1 MKHSLARYALCLFAL
16 FSISWAET
24 HIFNDIGDK
33 TFDET
38 ANPIIVDQEVT
49 IGIGKKVVFKEGC
62 VLVFKAFTGLTV
74 KGSLI
79 VEGSPAKPVVFTS
92 INDAKYNPQAEQ
104 LPNPFDW
111 NGIQIPREAGEIKM
125 RNFQLMYSVFGIKS
139 QKDDITIQNGLFQQ
153 NGQFHL
159 TVNDKILFVQDNI
172 SYSYNTVDSTAVN
185 PKPDGAQK
193 KKKSPKAIA
202 AAALAVVGVAACGVG
217 AYYYLY
223 DAEKKYDTY
232 MTEDGKNTY
241 SEYESSYQQGIAGF
255 VGAGVAFPVAGVLLW
270 WNFAKDKSAKLKLVT
285 GISNEGGTVGLVYGF

>member
-1 MKHSLARYALCLFAL
+1 MKHPFARYSLCLLAL

-24 HIFNDIGDK
+24 HISNDIGDR

-49 IGIGKKVVFKEGC
+49 IAVGKKVVFKEGC

-79 VEGSPAKPVVFTS
+79 AEGSPAKPVVFTS

-153 NGQFHL
+153 NGQFHF

-185 PKPDGAQK
+185 PKPGVAQN
-193 KKKSPKAIA
+193 KKKSPKVIA
-202 AAALAVVGVAACGVG
+202 AAALAIVGVAACGVG
-217 AYYYLY
+217 GYFMY
-223 DAEKKYDTY
+223 DAGKRYDTY
-232 MTEDGKNTY
+232 TSASENFESY
-241 SEYESSYQQGIAGF
+241 SEYESSRLQGIAGF